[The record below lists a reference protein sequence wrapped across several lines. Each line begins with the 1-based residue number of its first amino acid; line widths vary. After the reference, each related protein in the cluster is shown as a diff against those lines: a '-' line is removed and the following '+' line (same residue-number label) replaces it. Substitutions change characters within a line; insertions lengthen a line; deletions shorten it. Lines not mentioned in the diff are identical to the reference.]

1 MLRVLLADKQDLL
14 DSTRLKPG
22 APDIT
27 HDVGGG
33 GQTRPS
39 VEEKNTRVSESTT
52 PQSLAPTELG
62 SNNGKEVDYTVDVA
76 SAEVLERHLKP
87 RHM

>member
-1 MLRVLLADKQDLL
+1 M
-14 DSTRLKPG
+14 
-22 APDIT
+22 
-27 HDVGGG
+27 
-33 GQTRPS
+33 
-39 VEEKNTRVSESTT
+39 SESTT